1 MISIGPVD
9 MTELREDYPIRFYGA
24 TRTEP
29 GKAVNDDA
37 FACLGN
43 RAILLDGA
51 GNAQGAAK
59 CCVDF
64 LIVQLEERPNMPL
77 NELIGIANQ
86 FLLGANQESTLLAL
100 HVQDSS
106 LLTAVSC
113 GDSPLY
119 LVRDGRVEQMNETT
133 KPRLGNPRPDIRH
146 LAFPLRTSDVVIG
159 ASDGLS
165 LGSRQLLSAVERTM
179 LHPES
184 MPEAILQEQRD
195 SWDDVTIVC
204 GLIS

>member
-1 MISIGPVD
+1 M
-9 MTELREDYPIRFYGA
+9 RFYGA

-37 FACLGN
+37 FACLCD

-59 CCVDF
+59 GCVEY
-64 LIVQLEERPNMPL
+64 LVAQLEASPDMPL
-77 NELIGIANQ
+77 NQLTEITNQ

-100 HVQDSS
+100 HVQGST
-106 LLTAVSC
+106 LLTVVSC

-119 LVRDGRVEQMNETT
+119 LVREGRVEQMNEIT
-133 KPRLGNPRPDIRH
+133 KPRLGTLHPGIRH
-146 LAFPLRTSDVVIG
+146 LALPLRTSDVIIG
-159 ASDGLS
+159 ASDGLCV
-165 LGSRQLLSAVERTM
+165 GSSRLLRAVQRTM
-179 LHPES
+179 LQPES

-195 SWDDVTIVC
+195 SFDDVTLVC
-204 GLIS
+204 AVI